1 MKTHLD
7 ELTDQMLLGLKTEST
22 FFDLYAVST
31 YASSLTR
38 HIKEIQSGLYTLL
51 NQNKLHPS
59 LISWKETSDAINALR
74 AKAINRG
81 KELLLENDNDIYQLK
96 SDFVAFEDGTISVLL
111 HIPLISSSD
120 RMQL

>member
-1 MKTHLD
+1 
-7 ELTDQMLLGLKTEST
+7 MLLGLKTEST